1 MPNFVESIQA
11 RRIRVE
17 LSIIEKKSEGKKRRR
32 RKEEQKR
39 QGSVKFSHAIFA
51 PVRNFRT
58 VRKLALQFLS
68 HLTFDS
74 SFDPLFAIFPKIPLM

>member
-11 RRIRVE
+11 RIIRVE
-17 LSIIEKKSEGKKRRR
+17 LSIIDKKSEGKKSKR

-39 QGSVKFSHAIFA
+39 QRSAKFSHAIFA
-51 PVRNFRT
+51 SVRNFRT
-58 VRKLALQFLS
+58 VRKFALQFLS

-74 SFDPLFAIFPKIPLM
+74 PFDPLFAIFPKIPLM